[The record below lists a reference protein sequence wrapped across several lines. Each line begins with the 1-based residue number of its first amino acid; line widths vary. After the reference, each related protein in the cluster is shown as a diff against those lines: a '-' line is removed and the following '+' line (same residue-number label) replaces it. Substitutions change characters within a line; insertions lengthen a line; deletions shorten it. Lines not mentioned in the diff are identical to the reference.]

1 MNLININHL
10 TKSYGTTTIL
20 NDISFMLNSNEKV
33 AIVGRNGAGKSTL
46 LKIIYGLENYDD
58 GSIFIHPNIKL
69 GYFSQESL
77 LSSEKTVIEE
87 MNSIFT
93 RQNELKAEL
102 QKLEKNLSDAS
113 DDILNKYTQLLVTF
127 EEIGGYTY
135 EYQINNILN
144 KFGFKKY
151 YDHKVNNLSGG
162 ERTRLALAKLLL
174 SEPDI
179 LLLDEPT
186 NNLDIETVEFL
197 ENFLKAYKHAVIIV
211 SHDRFFI
218 NQVVNK
224 IYEIEFTKSYEYF
237 GNYDRYL
244 IQKQEFYQQQKKEY
258 SLQQK
263 MIQKEQEF
271 INKNIARATTTKRAQ
286 ARRKKLA
293 KLDVLD
299 KPKIDDKNIKL
310 NFSFTR
316 NTGNIV
322 LEINNLAIGYNK
334 PFLSNIDFLV
344 KKGEKIAILG
354 PNGIGKSTLLKT
366 INQTIPP
373 LDGRIKYGSG
383 VKIAYFDQDLTIL
396 SSTKTVLD
404 EIWDENRMMLE
415 KDIRTLLG
423 NFLFSND
430 DVFKNVSDL
439 SGGEKVRLALAKLTL
454 LKANFLILDEVTNHL
469 DILSR
474 EVLESALINFP
485 GTIVFVSHDR
495 FFINKVAT
503 RIMEF
508 TNEEVI
514 EYIGDYN
521 YYLEQK
527 RKAKEENTN
536 SQNSKIINDYE
547 KQKREKN
554 RLRKMDKLITEI
566 EKEINKLETEIDC
579 LKAKLQEEEV
589 YLDYKKALDVQEKI
603 DSIQKQI
610 DEKLI
615 QWTEIHDELENN

>member
-1 MNLININHL
+1 
-10 TKSYGTTTIL
+10 
-20 NDISFMLNSNEKV
+20 
-33 AIVGRNGAGKSTL
+33 
-46 LKIIYGLENYDD
+46 
-58 GSIFIHPNIKL
+58 
-69 GYFSQESL
+69 
-77 LSSEKTVIEE
+77 
-87 MNSIFT
+87 
-93 RQNELKAEL
+93 
-102 QKLEKNLSDAS
+102 
-113 DDILNKYTQLLVTF
+113 
-127 EEIGGYTY
+127 
-135 EYQINNILN
+135 
-144 KFGFKKY
+144 
-151 YDHKVNNLSGG
+151 
-162 ERTRLALAKLLL
+162 
-174 SEPDI
+174 
-179 LLLDEPT
+179 
-186 NNLDIETVEFL
+186 
-197 ENFLKAYKHAVIIV
+197 
-211 SHDRFFI
+211 
-218 NQVVNK
+218 
-224 IYEIEFTKSYEYF
+224 
-237 GNYDRYL
+237 
-244 IQKQEFYQQQKKEY
+244 
-258 SLQQK
+258 